1 MKITSLTIND
11 FRCFKDAKF
20 NIGKNITIFSGT
32 NAVGKSTILGLLGN
46 SCELKSNK
54 GRPILQSAF
63 RCEWS
68 DLFKMSPTFDTSKS
82 NIASISYDSEPDL
95 KYRITWQEN
104 NTRGRLIPST
114 KTADG
119 KLSNAKLSHP
129 SLYLGLSRL
138 FPLGEALISSD
149 KNPIA
154 IDNISD
160 SFLTNYQK
168 ILSINENIQSVN
180 RVYLDGNNKSP
191 IGINTDKYDYL
202 TNSAGQDN
210 LAQILLAVESFR
222 KLQIDFPDDYN
233 GGLLL
238 IDELDAALHPS
249 AQNKLFDYLYKS
261 SKELDLQIIFTT
273 HSISLLDYARL
284 IAEPQQHSHDDIKP
298 IEIYFLSRA
307 NNESTPT
314 IISSP
319 GPLLYKNLLQETSTR
334 MNQKIKIITE
344 DAEARWVLNHL
355 LPESILHKVNL
366 LDTNVGCNEVLS
378 LSKCDPCYFGTR
390 IIILDGDI
398 KTKRGNMNDIAAQN
412 ASGNHIYILPSTKSI
427 EESLYDF
434 LTSNSDNSNEYLTQQ
449 MCLENGLTYNY
460 FKNTDL
466 SIFKR
471 RGKKREKL
479 KEWFKYHQ
487 AQFDDTN
494 LFRYWIKDYEQ
505 EGNDLIESIKNAV
518 SIISKKLYIPE

>member
-1 MKITSLTIND
+1 MLHCIHLHRIN
-11 FRCFKDAKF
+11 
-20 NIGKNITIFSGT
+20 
-32 NAVGKSTILGLLGN
+32 
-46 SCELKSNK
+46 
-54 GRPILQSAF
+54 
-63 RCEWS
+63 
-68 DLFKMSPTFDTSKS
+68 
-82 NIASISYDSEPDL
+82 
-95 KYRITWQEN
+95 
-104 NTRGRLIPST
+104 
-114 KTADG
+114 
-119 KLSNAKLSHP
+119 
-129 SLYLGLSRL
+129 
-138 FPLGEALISSD
+138 
-149 KNPIA
+149 
-154 IDNISD
+154 
-160 SFLTNYQK
+160 
-168 ILSINENIQSVN
+168 
-180 RVYLDGNNKSP
+180 
-191 IGINTDKYDYL
+191 
-202 TNSAGQDN
+202 
-210 LAQILLAVESFR
+210 
-222 KLQIDFPDDYN
+222 
-233 GGLLL
+233 
-238 IDELDAALHPS
+238 
-249 AQNKLFDYLYKS
+249 YLYAS
-261 SKELDLQIIFTT
+261 SKKLDLQIIFTT

-378 LSKCDPCYFGTR
+378 LSKCDPSYFGTR

-434 LTSNSDNSNEYLTQQ
+434 LTSNSNNSKEYLNQH
-449 MCLENGLTYNY
+449 MCLENGLTYSY

-466 SIFKR
+466 SKFKR

-494 LFRYWIKDYEQ
+494 LFGYWIKDYEQ

>member
-11 FRCFKDAKF
+11 FRCFKDSKF
-20 NIGKNITIFSGT
+20 AIGQNITIFSGT

-114 KTADG
+114 ITADG

-149 KNPIA
+149 KNPIT
-154 IDNISD
+154 INNIPD

-249 AQNKLFDYLYKS
+249 AQNKLF
-261 SKELDLQIIFTT
+261 ICIF
-273 HSISLLDYARL
+273 
-284 IAEPQQHSHDDIKP
+284 
-298 IEIYFLSRA
+298 
-307 NNESTPT
+307 
-314 IISSP
+314 
-319 GPLLYKNLLQETSTR
+319 
-334 MNQKIKIITE
+334 
-344 DAEARWVLNHL
+344 
-355 LPESILHKVNL
+355 
-366 LDTNVGCNEVLS
+366 
-378 LSKCDPCYFGTR
+378 
-390 IIILDGDI
+390 
-398 KTKRGNMNDIAAQN
+398 
-412 ASGNHIYILPSTKSI
+412 
-427 EESLYDF
+427 
-434 LTSNSDNSNEYLTQQ
+434 
-449 MCLENGLTYNY
+449 
-460 FKNTDL
+460 
-466 SIFKR
+466 
-471 RGKKREKL
+471 
-479 KEWFKYHQ
+479 
-487 AQFDDTN
+487 
-494 LFRYWIKDYEQ
+494 
-505 EGNDLIESIKNAV
+505 
-518 SIISKKLYIPE
+518 